1 MVWVRSP
8 VYFYRRNET
17 FYFSRAVPSDLR
29 HRFKKKKIE
38 VSLRTK
44 SEAKAAKSAAALS
57 DRLERYWD
65 SIRMEIIYSRE
76 LGISVVPDKSQN
88 EGVTELSLSDAL
100 ALYQRLKGTS
110 KSKLFFEVSNRSI
123 RYLIECVGHDN
134 INGLEPVDAGRFRD
148 FLFDRGMSS
157 SSVKRVFSSVRAIMN
172 LAIKERG
179 LAMTNVFNGTFIPED
194 NKSKE
199 RLPVPD
205 DVIKQIQKE
214 CRSLNDEP
222 RWLIALIS
230 DTGMRLSEACGLLSS
245 DIVLDTDIPHINLRE
260 HQWRRLKTSS
270 STRGIPLVGA
280 SLWAAEKIKAQGTE
294 FAFSKYCNTQKCNA
308 NSASAA
314 LNKWLKPRLP
324 ERCVIHSFR
333 HSLRDRLRAVECPT
347 DIVDAIGG
355 WTTEGIGQRYG
366 EGYDLNI
373 KAKWMGM
380 LTSVQKPRSV
390 ETVTWHSVFGP

>member
-8 VYFYRRNET
+8 VYFYKRNDT

-29 HRFKKKKIE
+29 HRFNKKKIE

-65 SIRMEIIYSRE
+65 SIRMEMIYSRE
-76 LGISVVPDKSQN
+76 LGFSVVPDKVKNAN
-88 EGVTELSLSDAL
+88 ETEVTLSDAL
-100 ALYQRLKGTS
+100 ALYQRLKGAG

-123 RYLIECVGHDN
+123 RYLVECVGHDI
-134 INGLEPVDAGRFRD
+134 INGLEPADAGRFRD
-148 FLFDRGMSS
+148 FLFERGMSS

-172 LAIKERG
+172 LAIKEHG

-194 NKSKE
+194 NKRKE
-199 RLPVPD
+199 RQPVPD
-205 DVIKQIQKE
+205 DVIRQIQKE
-214 CRSLNDEP
+214 CRSLDDEP

-245 DIVLDTDIPHINLRE
+245 DIFLGTNIPHINLTE
-260 HQWRRLKTSS
+260 YPWRRLKTSS
-270 STRGIPLVGA
+270 STRVIPLVGA
-280 SLWAAEKIKAQGTE
+280 SLWAAEQIKAQETE
-294 FAFSKYCNTQKCNA
+294 FAFPKYCDTQKCNA

-324 ERCVIHSFR
+324 EGCVIHSFR
-333 HSLRDRLRAVECPT
+333 HSLRDRLRAVECPS

-366 EGYDLNI
+366 KGYDLNV
-373 KAKWMGM
+373 KARWMEM
-380 LTSVQKPRSV
+380 IT
-390 ETVTWHSVFGP
+390 

>member
-1 MVWVRSP
+1 
-8 VYFYRRNET
+8 
-17 FYFSRAVPSDLR
+17 
-29 HRFKKKKIE
+29 
-38 VSLRTK
+38 
-44 SEAKAAKSAAALS
+44 
-57 DRLERYWD
+57 
-65 SIRMEIIYSRE
+65 
-76 LGISVVPDKSQN
+76 
-88 EGVTELSLSDAL
+88 
-100 ALYQRLKGTS
+100 
-110 KSKLFFEVSNRSI
+110 
-123 RYLIECVGHDN
+123 
-134 INGLEPVDAGRFRD
+134 
-148 FLFDRGMSS
+148 
-157 SSVKRVFSSVRAIMN
+157 MN

-194 NKSKE
+194 NKRKE

-373 KAKWMGM
+373 KAKWMSMPG
-380 LTSVQKPRSV
+380 TSVQKPRSV
-390 ETVTWHSVFGP
+390 ETVIGTRYLDLDTWKMERAKRGSKPIHCTISRLFPVISIAYHISRYGQLSKPYLQPYLNQCL